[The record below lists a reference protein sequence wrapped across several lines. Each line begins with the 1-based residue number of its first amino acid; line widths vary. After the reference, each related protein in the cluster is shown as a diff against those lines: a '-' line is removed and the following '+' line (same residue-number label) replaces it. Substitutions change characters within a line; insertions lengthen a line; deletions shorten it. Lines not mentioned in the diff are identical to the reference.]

1 MLYRIFTINK
11 ISIMLYHESDYFEE
25 DIQLAE
31 VCKSIAHP
39 ARIQILRIIVA
50 KQNCTVSHLVKKMN
64 LAQSTISQHLI
75 ALKDAGIIKTSNLG
89 VSTVLSVKIKSLK
102 NAEKALKFLTQALD
116 K

>member
-1 MLYRIFTINK
+1 MIHN
-11 ISIMLYHESDYFEE
+11 ESDYYEE

-31 VCKSIAHP
+31 VCKAIAHP

-50 KQNCTVSHLVKKMN
+50 KQNCTVSQLVKKMN
-64 LAQSTISQHLI
+64 LAQSTVSQHLK
-75 ALKDAGIIKTSNLG
+75 ALKDAGLVKTVSQG